1 MSPVDLLADRLFLTA
16 AEAGRVLGVDA
27 RSVRRAIEGG
37 QVPGVRVGQQWRVPA
52 AWLRERA
59 HLMGEGGG
67 EPS

>member
-1 MSPVDLLADRLFLTA
+1 MSPAELLSDRLFLTA

-27 RSVRRAIEGG
+27 RSVRRAIEAE

-59 HLMGEGGG
+59 HLMTEGGAEAG
-67 EPS
+67 

>member
-1 MSPVDLLADRLFLTA
+1 MSPAELLGDRLFLTA
-16 AEAGRVLGVDA
+16 TEAGRVLGVDA

-59 HLMGEGGG
+59 HLAAESGG
-67 EPS
+67 EA